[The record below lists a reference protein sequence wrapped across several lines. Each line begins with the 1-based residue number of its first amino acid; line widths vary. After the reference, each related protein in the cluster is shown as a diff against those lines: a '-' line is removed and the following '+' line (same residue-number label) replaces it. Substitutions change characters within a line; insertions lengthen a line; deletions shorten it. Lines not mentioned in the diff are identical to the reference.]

1 MSYTSLAALASDGD
15 FRQRVAACAAE
26 QETQAD
32 ADLGGL
38 HPTAWAD
45 QHLWQI
51 AAAPGFAD
59 NPDIRDQQIL
69 AAVQAELARDA
80 DADT

>member
-1 MSYTSLAALASDGD
+1 MTYSALAALANDGD
-15 FRQRVAACAAE
+15 FRNRVAACAAE
-26 QETQAD
+26 QQVQAG

-45 QHLWQI
+45 QHLWFL

-59 NPDIRDQQIL
+59 AGQDGVTDLQLL
-69 AAVQAELARDA
+69 AAVQARLNV
-80 DADT
+80 